1 MMDDEWTEKISAE
14 LEAQAKGRREMK
26 TRIYWTLLGAHVHT
40 RWFTFPGGVG
50 SYALNGEL
58 VFNEAE
64 WKRISFA
71 LATREG
77 FFELIEERRIDLLA
91 KAGA

>member
-1 MMDDEWTEKISAE
+1 MMDEWTGKISAE
-14 LEAQAKGRREMK
+14 LEAQAGGTRKMK
-26 TRIYWTLLGAHVHT
+26 TRIYWTVMGGHVHT

-64 WKRISFA
+64 WKRISFV

-77 FFELIEERRIDLLA
+77 LFELIEERRIDIPAA